1 MSSQRDAEQA
11 MLAVERRELA
21 ESPQAEVAELTRIY
35 QSKGLPPDLSRYA
48 AEQLTARDPLGAH
61 AEAELGIDPQ
71 QLARPGHAAFASF
84 LSFMAGPLTGL
95 PAASTAA

>member
-1 MSSQRDAEQA
+1 

-35 QSKGLPPDLSRYA
+35 QSKGLPPDLSRYV

-71 QLARPGHAAFASF
+71 QLA
-84 LSFMAGPLTGL
+84 L
-95 PAASTAA
+95 PATPPLRAFCRSWPGR